1 MLGVGDFI
9 QKNASLTPLFFF
21 HKGIVHDERPAKEVH
36 VQLARGTLII
46 SFDFIYPMPSG
57 GEIAYL
63 G

>member
-36 VQLARGTLII
+36 VQLARGT
-46 SFDFIYPMPSG
+46 
-57 GEIAYL
+57 
-63 G
+63 